1 MFCSIPSLAY
11 SSALQKPSKV
21 AAAGQ
26 FAAAFIEIM
35 TGYDKLAA
43 LIGKYPSLAIYR
55 RFSALSAKVLLNM
68 QAELVH
74 LENELNIISQRNSTH
89 PERARFNI
97 SWEAL
102 NQASSEGA
110 ADLQRNTILEIEKKL
125 AIYRK
130 EVL

>member
-55 RFSALSAKVLLNM
+55 RFGALSAKVRLSM
-68 QAELVH
+68 QAELAH
-74 LENELNIISQRNSTH
+74 LETELSIITQRNSSD
-89 PERARFNI
+89 PEKARFDV
-97 SWEAL
+97 S
-102 NQASSEGA
+102 
-110 ADLQRNTILEIEKKL
+110 
-125 AIYRK
+125 
-130 EVL
+130 